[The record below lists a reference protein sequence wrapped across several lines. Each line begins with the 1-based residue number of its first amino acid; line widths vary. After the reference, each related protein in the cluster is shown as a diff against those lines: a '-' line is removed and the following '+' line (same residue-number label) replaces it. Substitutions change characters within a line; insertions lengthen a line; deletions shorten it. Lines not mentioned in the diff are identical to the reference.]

1 MELVVRA
8 LPGLAKAIGNGAGT
22 LWGFLAVAATDMELV
37 TSLVWFR
44 LFGGVNKE
52 YE

>member
-8 LPGLAKAIGNGAGT
+8 LPGLAKAIGIGAGT
-22 LWGFLAVAATDMELV
+22 MWGVLAVAATDKELV
-37 TSLVWFR
+37 TSLLWFR
-44 LFGGVNKE
+44 LFGGVNKG